1 MTCLLTSLLNKEKN
15 MSSLRSAMGKMVDMA
30 SLMAKNENTRAVGNM
45 SVNARGDTIDAFG
58 RVVQPVTEKVNQA
71 YANTVGTRS
80 ANQVRQRQQQQV
92 KTEVAKPDIQLE
104 EIIPVELTKEEL
116 DLDRELED
124 DEIAEQLKAMEAKL
138 PKAKK

>member
-1 MTCLLTSLLNKEKN
+1 
-15 MSSLRSAMGKMVDMA
+15 MGKTVDMA
-30 SLMAKNENTRAVGNM
+30 SLMAKNETTRAVGNM

-80 ANQVRQRQQQQV
+80 ANQVRQQRPQQQV
-92 KTEVAKPDIQLE
+92 KTEIAKADIQLE
-104 EIIPVELTKEEL
+104 ELVPVELTKEEL
-116 DLDRELED
+116 DLDRDLED